1 MRSLFVIA
9 AVTAT
14 VTATLLGL
22 FATAPAPV
30 SAHDKCVY
38 HGKYRDKTTS
48 DYACVSSDHRTLR
61 VCDVERDG
69 HYVEAWVWWPSGPLG
84 FIDKNGSKFPCSQ
97 YELPR
102 GAYRLAVCEAHKGCS
117 RYEDA

>member
-1 MRSLFVIA
+1 MKKLFAIV
-9 AVTAT
+9 AVT
-14 VTATLLGL
+14 TAVLSMLVVGQT
-22 FATAPAPV
+22 PA

-38 HGKYRDKTTS
+38 HGKYPDKTTS
-48 DYACVSSDHRTLR
+48 DYACVSADHKTLR

-84 FIDKNGSKFPCSQ
+84 FIDKNGSKFPCSE

-102 GAYRLAVCEAHKGCS
+102 GAHRLAVCEEAKGCS
-117 RYEDA
+117 RYEQA